1 MTFTSYLSQP
11 VRNAK
16 GNNGVIFVLSR
27 DQVNTVSC
35 GVGSLFRLSWNGKII
50 PSISVRDQRHAI
62 DVSLSPT
69 EDAVTVCGT
78 SRAAHSRGR
87 KRYCRTGPAGTT
99 GPAGDVSKLKF
110 SWTPASPHNEE
121 TKLSFRQTEMRERD

>member
-1 MTFTSYLSQP
+1 MLLSGDFD
-11 VRNAK
+11 K
-16 GNNGVIFVLSR
+16 
-27 DQVNTVSC
+27 VNIVSC

-78 SRAAHSRGR
+78 SRAANSRGR

-99 GPAGDVSKLKF
+99 GPAGNVSKLKF
-110 SWTPASPHNEE
+110 SWTPASPHNKE
-121 TKLSFRQTEMRERD
+121 TKLSFRQTEMREQG